1 MTVGTLNTKEVDTHF
16 HTVLCLSFHCSHRE
30 PDRKGSSH
38 TVQPKRDIVYHISK
52 HTPDTCD
59 RPLQFHSPKIHL
71 IKNPN
76 DSYVMWKQLTTD
88 MVNTLPPF
96 HLLRHA
102 RGYSKTLYLTSKA
115 YIVFDRFFF
124 FGTLSSNVLRQDRS
138 NMSLG
143 KKRIVNCVEKLW
155 PGAPSPRQRCLSC
168 APDVGYPSH
177 LIPASHASATPR
189 LAALQTHI
197 YFSKELI
204 NATKSP
210 LPLSLI

>member
-1 MTVGTLNTKEVDTHF
+1 MFYDRGNPKYQGGCDTHF
-16 HTVLCLSFHCSHRE
+16 HTVLCLSFHCSHRQ

-59 RPLQFHSPKIHL
+59 RPLQFHSPKIQL
-71 IKNPN
+71 VKNPN
-76 DSYVMWKQLTTD
+76 DSYVMWEQLTTD

-124 FGTLSSNVLRQDRS
+124 FLER
-138 NMSLG
+138 
-143 KKRIVNCVEKLW
+143 
-155 PGAPSPRQRCLSC
+155 
-168 APDVGYPSH
+168 
-177 LIPASHASATPR
+177 
-189 LAALQTHI
+189 
-197 YFSKELI
+197 
-204 NATKSP
+204 SP
-210 LPLSLI
+210 LTCSGKTGVTWALARSV